1 MRRPSAAVLG
11 ILGVVLLV
19 WLSLGCTSSPKPEP
33 HKRTLAQARQIALTI
48 FKQLD
53 GFELVK
59 QREVGLAGRPAVR
72 MEASWL
78 HSGQARR
85 GIIYIVDHPAL
96 FNVIHFTA
104 PDDPDVFDA
113 GYSVFSKMM
122 KSIRVIHCTGAMQV
136 NKHGSDKV
144 LRSPDLQ
151 LEIHFPSDWVY
162 SMDEVNRA
170 LVLSGPRN
178 SPTWLSTVSFSVI
191 NKWEAQEN

>member
-1 MRRPSAAVLG
+1 MDRPLTKTAG
-11 ILGVVLLV
+11 ILFLVFVLMSGLA
-19 WLSLGCTSSPKPEP
+19 CTSKPKPEP
-33 HKRTLAQARQIALTI
+33 HKRTLAEARQIALGM

-85 GIIYIVDHPAL
+85 AIIYIVDHPAL
-96 FNVIHFTA
+96 FNVIHFTS

-113 GYSVFSKMM
+113 GYEVFSDMIKT
-122 KSIRVIHCTGAMQV
+122 IRVLHYTGPMQV
-136 NKHGSDKV
+136 QKQKVGKV

-162 SMDEVNRA
+162 SIDEVNRA

-178 SPTWLSTVSFSVI
+178 SPTWLTTVSFSVI
-191 NKWEAQEN
+191 NKWEPLEN